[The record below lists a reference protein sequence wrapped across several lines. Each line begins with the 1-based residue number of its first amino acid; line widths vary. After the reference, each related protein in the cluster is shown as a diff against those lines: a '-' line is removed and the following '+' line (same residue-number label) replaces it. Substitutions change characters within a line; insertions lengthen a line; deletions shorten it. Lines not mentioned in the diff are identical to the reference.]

1 MTAEPKSP
9 TITLLL
15 SLVTVAV
22 TSSSVMLAPDLSA
35 RMAQLPIPVAFTVP
49 FFTVTVAFLTSRT
62 PSDDHVLE
70 LDSVLPFRSKVMLL
84 LMVTYVSPR
93 STSLSS
99 VTVSPSCA
107 AFSAAG
113 RDSYVPPSAPSAL
126 VTEAAVGSLTVS
138 ATVADRSSS

>member
-22 TSSSVMLAPDLSA
+22 TASSVMLAPDLYA

-49 FFTVTVAFLTSRT
+49 FFTVTAASLTSRT

-84 LMVTYVSPR
+84 LMVTDVSPR

-99 VTVSPSCA
+99 VTVSPFCA
-107 AFSAAG
+107 AFSA
-113 RDSYVPPSAPSAL
+113 
-126 VTEAAVGSLTVS
+126 
-138 ATVADRSSS
+138 SSREV